1 VDPRRERARPPA
13 LAQALRGSRAAR
25 LELPLDDGSRERL
38 LHYTDGPDMT
48 LDDYRDV
55 LTLSRPG
62 ERVYN
67 RVFCTCAPW
76 PTPRRAARSWRAA
89 AVIVPRSAQSCK
101 RLWAAALYP
110 RATRAGAAR
119 AGSLRSTPAAR
130 ATRARGKVSTAGLR
144 ACGRGRHARGVWG
157 LTRPLAA
164 RVGRGVSH
172 RCSCAATQHPRA
184 GCAAGAAPKA
194 PPPQRLAAAEV
205 AAQLERRIALE
216 AALQA
221 AQAATASAQSELQAA
236 RADAADAEVVCQEVS
251 AALAVERRRA
261 DAAEAALRAVTAAA
275 ERELQDAKRA
285 IDRGLAA
292 VGKRRR
298 QA

>member
-1 VDPRRERARPPA
+1 VA
-13 LAQALRGSRAAR
+13 
-25 LELPLDDGSRERL
+25 
-38 LHYTDGPDMT
+38 
-48 LDDYRDV
+48 
-55 LTLSRPG
+55 
-62 ERVYN
+62 
-67 RVFCTCAPW
+67 
-76 PTPRRAARSWRAA
+76 
-89 AVIVPRSAQSCK
+89 I
-101 RLWAAALYP
+101 
-110 RATRAGAAR
+110 
-119 AGSLRSTPAAR
+119 

-144 ACGRGRHARGVWG
+144 ACGRGRHALGVWG
-157 LTRPLAA
+157 LTRLLAA

-172 RCSCAATQHPRA
+172 RCSRAATQYPRA
-184 GCAAGAAPKA
+184 GRAAGAALKA

-205 AAQLERRIALE
+205 AAQLERRRALE

-236 RADAADAEVVCQEVS
+236 RADAADAEVVCREVS

-292 VGKRRR
+292 VGKRQR
-298 QA
+298 QV

>member
-13 LAQALRGSRAAR
+13 LAQALQGSREAR

-55 LTLSRPG
+55 LTLSCPG
-62 ERVYN
+62 ERVHN

-76 PTPRRAARSWRAA
+76 PTPRRPPRSWHAA
-89 AVIVPRSAQSCK
+89 AVSVPRSAQSCK
-101 RLWAAALYP
+101 RLRAAALYP

-119 AGSLRSTPAAR
+119 AGSLRSSPATR

-144 ACGRGRHARGVWG
+144 ACGRGRHALGVWG
-157 LTRPLAA
+157 LTRLLAA

-172 RCSCAATQHPRA
+172 RCSRAAMQHARA
-184 GCAAGAAPKA
+184 GCAAGAHPKA
-194 PPPQRLAAAEV
+194 PPPQRLPAAEV
-205 AAQLERRIALE
+205 AAQLERRRAFE

-221 AQAATASAQSELQAA
+221 AQAATAAAESALQAA
-236 RADAADAEVVCQEVS
+236 RADTAAAE
-251 AALAVERRRA
+251 AAWREAYAATAVERRRA
-261 DAAEAALRAVTAAA
+261 DAAEAALREVAAAA